1 MCVVCVCVCIYWTA
15 IYSIFLLMDNF
26 LHLYPVKK
34 QKTYQLLYK
43 AEFLIVYWTFRKWK
57 GKNNNMLFSWISYC
71 WVGRRYPMGLP
82 PDSEKE
88 HQQMVLVFQEGT
100 MTLDLQALE
109 RLLTG
114 ICCGYLSKALGVWV
128 TLEKNKKATT
138 WKRKKMEKTFP
149 VNLLY
154 STFEDSK
161 RGSDGKG

>member
-1 MCVVCVCVCIYWTA
+1 
-15 IYSIFLLMDNF
+15 
-26 LHLYPVKK
+26 
-34 QKTYQLLYK
+34 
-43 AEFLIVYWTFRKWK
+43 
-57 GKNNNMLFSWISYC
+57 
-71 WVGRRYPMGLP
+71 MGLP

-138 WKRKKMEKTFP
+138 
-149 VNLLY
+149 
-154 STFEDSK
+154 
-161 RGSDGKG
+161 